1 MIDSQVLSFFVLAV
15 ASIASALGVILFR
28 NAVHSALS
36 LILTLL
42 FLALFYLQLG
52 AMFIAVVQI
61 LIYAGAI
68 MVLFLFVVTMLASEA
83 RDTRLTDR
91 IPWQR
96 GVAATL
102 GLILVGALSYLLFT
116 GTPTIDAARTTGP
129 NGLAHVV
136 LLQGDTQ
143 AFGLALFHGF
153 SFPFEVTSLLI
164 VVAIL
169 GAMVLGRKGVIGGMH
184 MSSNLTWYLVVSA
197 IIFTIGV
204 TGVLI
209 RRNPLI
215 IFMSIELML
224 NAVNL
229 SFIAFSH
236 YLNSV
241 DGQMFVFLV
250 LTVAAAEVVVG
261 LAIIVS
267 IFRTRRDIDV
277 DDMNIL
283 RG

>member
-1 MIDSQVLSFFVLAV
+1 MIDPQILAFFVLAV
-15 ASIASALGVILFR
+15 ASAASALGVIIFR

-83 RDTRLTDR
+83 RDTALPDR

-96 GVAATL
+96 GIAATL
-102 GLILVGALSYLLFT
+102 GFILVGVLSYLLFT
-116 GTPTIDAARTTGP
+116 GASIDTGAKASGA
-129 NGLAHVV
+129 NSLSHVV
-136 LLQGDTQ
+136 ATQGDTQ

-153 SFPFEVTSLLI
+153 AFPFEVTSLLI

-169 GAMVLGRKGVIGGMH
+169 GAMVLGR
-184 MSSNLTWYLVVSA
+184 
-197 IIFTIGV
+197 
-204 TGVLI
+204 
-209 RRNPLI
+209 
-215 IFMSIELML
+215 
-224 NAVNL
+224 
-229 SFIAFSH
+229 
-236 YLNSV
+236 
-241 DGQMFVFLV
+241 
-250 LTVAAAEVVVG
+250 
-261 LAIIVS
+261 
-267 IFRTRRDIDV
+267 
-277 DDMNIL
+277 

>member
-1 MIDSQVLSFFVLAV
+1 MIDPQILAFFVLAV
-15 ASIASALGVILFR
+15 ASTASALGVIIFR

-83 RDTRLTDR
+83 RDSQLPDR

-96 GVAATL
+96 GIAATL
-102 GLILVGALSYLLFT
+102 GLMLVGALSYLLFT

-129 NGLAHVV
+129 NGLSHIVI
-136 LLQGDTQ
+136 LQGDTQ

-169 GAMVLGRKGVIGGMH
+169 GAMVLGRK
-184 MSSNLTWYLVVSA
+184 
-197 IIFTIGV
+197 
-204 TGVLI
+204 
-209 RRNPLI
+209 
-215 IFMSIELML
+215 E
-224 NAVNL
+224 
-229 SFIAFSH
+229 
-236 YLNSV
+236 
-241 DGQMFVFLV
+241 
-250 LTVAAAEVVVG
+250 
-261 LAIIVS
+261 
-267 IFRTRRDIDV
+267 
-277 DDMNIL
+277 
-283 RG
+283 